1 MARNDVPGGPG
12 RPIISEVKRTEKV
25 VASGSTTVALA
36 GLVAMVLV
44 ILSFIGILRMPFAA
58 IATIA
63 IGFGLFVQGLAIT
76 RRHVQIRE
84 ELAAAGQSASA
95 RGVGTGMTV
104 ELFAG
109 LIGIALG
116 IIALAGG
123 SPHIVLSIAAIVFG
137 VALIMGSSLTERL
150 NELAI
155 TSSRLEGVQLEA
167 SRVAAQTASGL
178 EVLVGIGALVLG
190 ILSLLG
196 LTNIMLVLVA
206 LLIVGAALFVSG
218 GFIGRRSATVAD

>member
-12 RPIISEVKRTEKV
+12 RPILSDVRRTEKA

-36 GLVAMVLV
+36 GLAAVVLV
-44 ILSFIGILRMPFAA
+44 ILAFIGVLRMPFAS

-76 RRHVQIRE
+76 RRHDQIRE

-116 IIALAGG
+116 VLWHPEAGED
-123 SPHIVLSIAAIVFG
+123 L
-137 VALIMGSSLTERL
+137 
-150 NELAI
+150 
-155 TSSRLEGVQLEA
+155 
-167 SRVAAQTASGL
+167 
-178 EVLVGIGALVLG
+178 
-190 ILSLLG
+190 
-196 LTNIMLVLVA
+196 
-206 LLIVGAALFVSG
+206 ALFQGLVDEA
-218 GFIGRRSATVAD
+218 RRYAEERR